1 VKQLDEEKDITIR
14 RALLLSLGEFT
25 ETDFTPDERKAVLPK
40 LQEVYRNSPDPGLH
54 AASEWLL
61 RTWKQEAWLTQVNEE
76 WAKDGEGRDKRMAGI
91 KELATK
97 HKEKAPRQWYVNTQ
111 GQTMVVIP
119 GPVEF
124 VMGSPKTEKDR
135 EERETQHKR
144 RIGRSFAIASK
155 SVTLA
160 EYRSLTKD
168 KYEIGEK
175 FTHSPD
181 LPVVGINWYMAAKY
195 CNLLSKEE
203 GVPEEQWCY
212 ETGANGQ
219 VTKLKEGYLSLSGY
233 RLPTEAEVEYA
244 TRAGAGTSRYY
255 GETDELLTHYA
266 WYTKNSGDRLR
277 RVGLK
282 KPNEFGLFDAQGNCF
297 TWCQEP
303 YGEYPKAED
312 EGVVEDKEVDKDK
325 LSFASTISRV
335 LRGGAFLHPPSNV
348 RSSNRSG
355 NVPTTR
361 SSHNGFRAARTFT
374 P

>member
-1 VKQLDEEKDITIR
+1 
-14 RALLLSLGEFT
+14 
-25 ETDFTPDERKAVLPK
+25 
-40 LQEVYRNSPDPGLH
+40 
-54 AASEWLL
+54 
-61 RTWKQEAWLTQVNEE
+61 
-76 WAKDGEGRDKRMAGI
+76 
-91 KELATK
+91 
-97 HKEKAPRQWYVNTQ
+97 
-111 GQTMVVIP
+111 
-119 GPVEF
+119 
-124 VMGSPKTEKDR
+124 
-135 EERETQHKR
+135 
-144 RIGRSFAIASK
+144 
-155 SVTLA
+155 
-160 EYRSLTKD
+160 
-168 KYEIGEK
+168 
-175 FTHSPD
+175 
-181 LPVVGINWYMAAKY
+181 VVGINWYMAAKY

-325 LSFASTISRV
+325 LSVTSTISRV
-335 LRGGAFLHPPSNV
+335 LRGGSFSVQPSDV
-348 RSSNRSG
+348 RSSGRVSY
-355 NVPTTR
+355 VPTNR
-361 SSHNGFRAARTFT
+361 NSANGFRAARTFT